1 LTISFDIKADDTV
14 YNTRLQYSALGDFTD
29 IVELVNINGGD
40 PPYTVGS
47 WVLND
52 THTITDGVGGYVFT
66 DTANLRLF
74 SDGGGQNNTY
84 NVFDDVL
91 ITAETGVIPE
101 PTTTALLGLGGLA
114 LIFRRRK

>member
-1 LTISFDIKADDTV
+1 MTISFDIKADDTV